1 MTLLSLVNDGMD
13 LLQAISLREAIT
25 SHMANHAVVDK
36 AHVRGRATHEQAN
49 LRAAKAKQSRG
60 SLYNSH
66 GVAAA
71 RSSHHA
77 YLKGESAEHSVAA
90 QHHEHAAEAAVQ
102 AKLQHE
108 PNSIPHE
115 DYKTAEEYHKA
126 QAHAHRMAAKHADR
140 GNLEKYRGMT
150 DEY

>member
-1 MTLLSLVNDGMD
+1 
-13 LLQAISLREAIT
+13 
-25 SHMANHAVVDK
+25 MANHAVVDK

-49 LRAAKAKQSRG
+49 LRAAKAKQSSG

-77 YLKGESAEHSVAA
+77 YLKGESADHQVAA
-90 QHHEHAAEAAVQ
+90 QHHEHAADSAAE

-108 PNSIPHE
+108 PRSEPHE
-115 DYKTAEEYHKA
+115 DYDVAEKYHKA

-150 DEY
+150 DDY